1 MKKQANPESSLGPK
15 ELEDGSLDW
24 ITPNYDLHIEM
35 PEKGNVAYTVFVFD
49 SSKEGDEG
57 WVEAQEFDFWYEVL
71 EYIECWN

>member
-1 MKKQANPESSLGPK
+1 MKKNVNPESTWGVK

-24 ITPNYDLHIEM
+24 ITPNYDLHVETAKKGG
-35 PEKGNVAYTVFVFD
+35 EKYVVFVFD

-71 EYIECWN
+71 EYLEGWN